1 MVSKMRPAFSL
12 VELVIVVVI
21 IGIITAIAV
30 PRFSS
35 ATTNARAEHASSLA
49 KSLQKILDYCLI
61 EHDPLMNAG
70 NPGVKE
76 PRLIEK
82 LNKAKGT
89 ANLLLD
95 ATSFDGKSAGPLG
108 PYLREMP
115 FNPLVGDNA
124 TAWVADNLGS
134 PSLAGDGTEGWAVK
148 IIQNKDVVVGYL
160 NSAQTALVF
169 P

>member
-1 MVSKMRPAFSL
+1 MREMRRAFSL

-35 ATTNARAEHASSLA
+35 ATTNARAEHTTSLA
-49 KSLQKILDYCLI
+49 KSLQKILDYCLL
-61 EHDPLMNAG
+61 EHDPLMNKG
-70 NPGVKE
+70 NPTIKE

-82 LNKAKGT
+82 LNKAKGS

-95 ATSFDGKSAGPLG
+95 ATSFDGKSLGSLG

-115 FNPLVGDNA
+115 FNPLVGDKA

-134 PSLAGDGTEGWAVK
+134 PTLAGDGSEGWAVK
-148 IIQNKDVVVGYL
+148 IIQNEDVVVGYVD
-160 NSAQTALVF
+160 STQTGLVF